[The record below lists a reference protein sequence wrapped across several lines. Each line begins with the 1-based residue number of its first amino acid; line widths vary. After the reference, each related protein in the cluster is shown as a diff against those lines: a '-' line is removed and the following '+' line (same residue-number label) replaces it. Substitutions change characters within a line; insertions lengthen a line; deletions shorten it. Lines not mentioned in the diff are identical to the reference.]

1 MYATNSTRTWVLVF
15 DIFISKRG
23 NFLHSVKKLLKI
35 LTKITIYVIMIEIN
49 EYKRNQLTEEGVG
62 SFMLFRGKFYN
73 EK

>member
-15 DIFISKRG
+15 DIFISKHS
-23 NFLHSVKKLLKI
+23 NFLHGTKKLLKI
-35 LTKITIYVIMIEIN
+35 LTKTTIYVIMIEIN